1 MSSQSSHP
9 VLEGPLL
16 SKNSWHLFVPKTY
29 VLLRQGYTA
38 AHLKQDVFAGLTV
51 AIVALPLSMAL
62 AIASGTTPDKGLIT
76 AIVAGLLI
84 SLLGGSRYQI
94 GGPTG
99 AFVVVVF
106 NVIAQ
111 FGYNGLVLATLM
123 AGGMLVLAGL
133 CRLGTYIKYIPDPV
147 VTGFTSGIA
156 LLIFTGQINDFL
168 GLHLDNL
175 PADFLGKITALAQN
189 LHKIESHVI
198 TISLLSL
205 LLILFLRR
213 LAPKWPGFLIAIV
226 AMSLLVWSFDLSV
239 ETIGSKFGE
248 MPSSLPAPMLPD
260 LSFDLVKQLFPSAL
274 TIAFLA
280 GIESLLSAVVA
291 DGMTGTRHRSN
302 CELVAQGVANFASA
316 LFGGMPATGAIART
330 ATNIRAGAYS
340 PLSGIIH
347 AVALLLVVLLFAPL
361 AAYIPLACLSAILMI
376 VAWNMSEAD
385 KVIHHFKAPIGD
397 QVVLWTTLL
406 LTVFVDLNLAIQVG
420 FVFSA
425 VLFMH
430 KMAEAV
436 KVQTHHDLLAE
447 DIDDLVDPTTTHPRQ
462 TLPEGVLSYHF
473 NGPFFFGAAQGLL
486 DRLTRT
492 GTPPNVV
499 ILNMRDVPF
508 IDSSGSNA
516 LSIFIRQASKSG
528 VWLLITGCTPAVKK
542 TLEKMNAL
550 SQMPHVQFYDHYR
563 EAVHAALLLN
573 SQRLN

>member
-1 MSSQSSHP
+1 MF
-9 VLEGPLL
+9 

-29 VLLRQGYTA
+29 VLLRQGYTK
-38 AHLKQDVFAGLTV
+38 AHLKQDFFAGLTV

-111 FGYNGLVLATLM
+111 FGYNGLILATLM
-123 AGGMLVLAGL
+123 AGAMLVLAGV

-189 LHKIESHVI
+189 LHRIDSPVI

-226 AMSLLVWSFDLSV
+226 TMSLLVWSFDLSV
-239 ETIGSKFGE
+239 DTIGSTFGE
-248 MPSSLPAPMLPD
+248 MTSSLPVPVLPD
-260 LSFDLVKQLFPSAL
+260 LSFALVRQLFPSAL

-340 PLSGIIH
+340 PIAGVIH

-361 AAYIPLACLSAILMI
+361 ASYIPLACLSAILMI

-436 KVQTHHDLLAE
+436 KVQTHHDLLAQ
-447 DIDDLVDPTTTHPRQ
+447 DTDDLSTPPTTQHPQQ
-462 TLPEGVLSYHF
+462 TLPEGILSYHF
-473 NGPFFFGAAQGLL
+473 NGPFFFGAAQGLI

-516 LSIFIRQASKSG
+516 LSTFIRQASKSG
-528 VWLLITGCTPAVKK
+528 VWLLITGCTPTVKK

-550 SQMPHVQFYDHYR
+550 SQMPHVQFYDHYSD
-563 EAVHAALLLN
+563 AVRTALPLN
-573 SQRLN
+573 SPRLN